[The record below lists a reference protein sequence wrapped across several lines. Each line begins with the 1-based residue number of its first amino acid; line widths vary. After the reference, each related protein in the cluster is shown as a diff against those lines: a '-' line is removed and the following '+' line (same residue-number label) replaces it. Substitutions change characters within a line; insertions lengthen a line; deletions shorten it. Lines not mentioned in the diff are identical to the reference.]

1 MKSITFRMKIVIL
14 LMHTRKQFI
23 KRNQE
28 TLIGSFYSWLL
39 VPWSFKFEF
48 QVLCEVKTSGQRLS
62 FNIFCWSLIWTCN
75 KSIQNFKLST
85 FLEKSLELVSP
96 THFIYDYSRKIFPC
110 LYWQKFIHSFIH
122 SFILCLLSLL
132 EMLVKICI
140 LIIFSPVDDV
150 INFKINLNF
159 FVKLFFYMMKKV
171 RTKTWN
177 KLINVK

>member
-14 LMHTRKQFI
+14 LMHARKQFI
-23 KRNQE
+23 KRNRE
-28 TLIGSFYSWLL
+28 TLIGSLYSWLL

-48 QVLCEVKTSGQRLS
+48 QVLCEVKTSVQRLS
-62 FNIFCWSLIWTCN
+62 FNIFCCSLIWTCN
-75 KSIQNFKLST
+75 NFRLST
-85 FLEKSLELVSP
+85 FLEKSFDLVSP
-96 THFIYDYSRKIFPC
+96 THFIYDYSSKIFPC
-110 LYWQKFIHSFIH
+110 LYWQKFIHSFIY

-132 EMLVKICI
+132 EILVKICI